1 LVFSI
6 LLRSRHHYIFHTWG
20 LIVRWMTSKSCEY
33 CGISDI
39 FQLDRPANGRYSA
52 NPTPN
57 RS

>member
-1 LVFSI
+1 MW
-6 LLRSRHHYIFHTWG
+6 R